1 VNLQSEDG
9 PGQSPLPQLLPVA
22 DLPQLIQTAWL
33 RRALLHTAS
42 GQDTYRIFHGFSEG
56 LPGLNIDRYAAAA
69 LISHPAEC
77 HYDLAVITT
86 ALLNCHLFDLV
97 VSRPQKEPAKV
108 LHGTIPAIPLEVL
121 DNNTMFHIEPLAANP
136 GLYLDARPAR
146 TWLQEHSEN
155 RRILNLFAH
164 TGSLGLAASMGHARS
179 VIHIDTQKRSLRR
192 IRSNYQLNA
201 LRIDDR
207 DLVCQNV
214 FTYLRQSSAQFDG
227 IILDPPPRLPR
238 LSQHTTKDQNFQSLI
253 PAVLENLA
261 PGGWLL
267 CFFHRNAPNY
277 LSSPADI
284 QELTSQPLST
294 LWTAT
299 SGDDFPEADPQA
311 KLRFAA
317 YRAVAPAL

>member
-1 VNLQSEDG
+1 MT
-9 PGQSPLPQLLPVA
+9 
-22 DLPQLIQTAWL
+22 DLPQLIQTAWQQ
-33 RRALLHTAS
+33 RALLHAAA
-42 GQDTYRIFHGFSEG
+42 GQNTYRVLHGFSEG
-56 LPGLNIDRYAAAA
+56 LPGLNIDRYATAA
-69 LISHPAEC
+69 LVSHPAAF
-77 HYDLAVITT
+77 HDDLTVITT
-86 ALLNCHLFDLV
+86 TLLNCHPFDLV
-97 VSRPQKEPAKV
+97 VSRPHKGPAKV
-108 LHGTIPAIPLEVL
+108 LHGSVAPIPLEVL
-121 DNNTMFHIEPLAANP
+121 DNHIRFHIEPLAANP

-146 TWLQEHSEN
+146 TWLKQHSEN
-155 RRILNLFAH
+155 RCILNLFAH

-179 VIHIDTQKRSLRR
+179 VIHIDTQKRGVRR

-207 DLVCQNV
+207 DLVSQNV

-238 LSQHTTKDQNFQSLI
+238 LSPHTTKDQNFQSLI
-253 PAVLENLA
+253 PAVLQNLA

-267 CFFHRNAPNY
+267 CFFHRNAPKY

-284 QELTSQPLST
+284 QELTSHPLST

-299 SGDDFPEADPQA
+299 SGGDFPEANPQA

-317 YRAVAPAL
+317 YRAAAPPI